1 MEEKVML
8 QEDIIG
14 LIPAA
19 GKGMRLGLPYPKEL
33 YPVIR
38 DNRYK
43 PVSQFVVD
51 NMIAATCVTSSSSS
65 MRPSI
70 N

>member
-1 MEEKVML
+1 M

-19 GKGMRLGLPYPKEL
+19 GKGIRLGLPYPKEL

-38 DNRYK
+38 NNHYTNFNLY
-43 PVSQFVVD
+43 SQHD
-51 NMIAATCVTSSSSS
+51 QEG
-65 MRPSI
+65 
-70 N
+70 